1 MKKIIASAVGLMMLG
16 GVAVTTANAFESKF
30 GGYWR
35 TRLFSQTDFNPD
47 SSSYFRVDTRT
58 RLYYTA
64 IFNENFKFVNKFEF
78 DANYGDDDGGNI
90 GTDGKIFE
98 VKNSYADFTLG
109 AVNTKLGLQ
118 GAVIARGFIFD
129 DDFAGINVKGT
140 WGTVNPQFMWLR
152 ASGEYVSESETDDDI
167 FAVLVPFKIGDMTTL
182 NPYFVYRNADS
193 SNEDY
198 YLGIDADMN
207 FDVASAW
214 GTFIWQGGT
223 KTSRENADFIDDFFD
238 FDNDFDNAGYLFAVG
253 AKASIVH
260 GQFFY
265 ASGDDDAFDR
275 DDDQFAGVPGR
286 SYYWSEIMGLGTFDN
301 RASNG
306 SPGNGISN
314 IWAAQVGVKAPVGE
328 RWTLGADLWYASLV
342 ESDEFGNDSLG
353 TEVDLKAT
361 YKVFDNMSL
370 DLIGAYLFAGDA
382 TGDDDPV
389 EVGARLSLKF

>member
-35 TRLFSQTDFNPD
+35 TRAFSQTDFNGVD
-47 SSSYFRVDTRT
+47 SSYFRVDNRT

-64 IFNENFKFVNKFEF
+64 IFNEDFKFVNKFEF
-78 DANYGDDDGGNI
+78 NSNWGDTNGGRIGADGTGNFRI
-90 GTDGKIFE
+90 
-98 VKNSYADFTLG
+98 KNSYADFTLG
-109 AVNTKLGLQ
+109 NVNTKLGIQ
-118 GAVIARGFIFD
+118 GAAIARGFIFD
-129 DDFAGINVKGT
+129 DDFSGINVKGNFGAVSPT
-140 WGTVNPQFMWLR
+140 FMWIR
-152 ASGEYVSESETDDDI
+152 ATGEYVHPSDADDDI

-182 NPYFVYRNADS
+182 NPYFVYRNADL

-214 GTFIWQGGT
+214 GTFIYQGGT
-223 KTSRENADFIDDFFD
+223 VTNEVADVFGIDADT
-238 FDNDFDNAGYLFAVG
+238 AGYLFAVG

-265 ASGDDDAFDR
+265 ASGDDSPHDVDN
-275 DDDQFAGVPGR
+275 DQFAGVPGR

-301 RASNG
+301 QTSNG
-306 SPGNGISN
+306 SPANGISN
-314 IWAAQVGVKAPVGE
+314 IWAANIGVKAPLGE
-328 RWTLGADLWYASLV
+328 RWTLGADLWYANLA
-342 ESDEFGNDSLG
+342 EDDAFGNDELG
-353 TEVDLKAT
+353 TEIDLKAT

-370 DLIGAYLFAGDA
+370 DLVGAYLFAGSA
-382 TGDDDPV
+382 TGDEDPV
-389 EVGARLSLKF
+389 EIGARLSLKF